1 MITKEDV
8 KNYILSSNTSIS
20 DYDGRSL
27 LKGDVESIKDINI
40 HPNGG
45 YVLIKYLTKDY
56 QTLRNAS
63 IPIHYFKDI
72 IRDRKINEI
81 LNETI

>member
-8 KNYILSSNTSIS
+8 KNYILTSNKSIFFPYLV
-20 DYDGRSL
+20 DI
-27 LKGDVESIKDINI
+27 DVESIKDVSV
-40 HPNGG
+40 HRNGG

-56 QTLRNAS
+56 QTLKNVS
-63 IPIHYFKDI
+63 IPINYFKDV

>member
-20 DYDGRSL
+20 DY
-27 LKGDVESIKDINI
+27 DVESIKDINI

>member
-1 MITKEDV
+1 MITKEDI
-8 KNYILSSNTSIS
+8 KNYILSSNLSIS
-20 DYDGRSL
+20 DY
-27 LKGDVESIKDINI
+27 DVESIKDINI

-56 QTLRNAS
+56 QTLRNTS

>member
-1 MITKEDV
+1 MMITKEDV
-8 KNYILSSNTSIS
+8 KNYILSSNKSIS
-20 DYDGRSL
+20 DIN
-27 LKGDVESIKDINI
+27 VESIKDINI

-63 IPIHYFKDI
+63 IPLQYFKDV

-81 LNETI
+81 LS

>member
-8 KNYILSSNTSIS
+8 KNYILSSNKSIS
-20 DYDGRSL
+20 DIN
-27 LKGDVESIKDINI
+27 VESIKDINI

-45 YVLIKYLTKDY
+45 YVLIKYLTKD

-63 IPIHYFKDI
+63 IPIHYFKDV

-81 LNETI
+81 LS

>member
-8 KNYILSSNTSIS
+8 KNYILTSNKSIF
-20 DYDGRSL
+20 DI
-27 LKGDVESIKDINI
+27 DVESIKDVSI

-56 QTLRNAS
+56 QTLKNAS
-63 IPIHYFKDI
+63 IPINYFKDV

-81 LNETI
+81 LNETT

>member
-20 DYDGRSL
+20 DY
-27 LKGDVESIKDINI
+27 DVESIKDINI

-45 YVLIKYLTKDY
+45 YVLIKYLTKDH

-63 IPIHYFKDI
+63 IPIHYFNDV

-81 LNETI
+81 LS

>member
-20 DYDGRSL
+20 DIN
-27 LKGDVESIKDINI
+27 VESIKDVSV

-63 IPIHYFKDI
+63 IPIHYFKDV

-81 LNETI
+81 LNETT